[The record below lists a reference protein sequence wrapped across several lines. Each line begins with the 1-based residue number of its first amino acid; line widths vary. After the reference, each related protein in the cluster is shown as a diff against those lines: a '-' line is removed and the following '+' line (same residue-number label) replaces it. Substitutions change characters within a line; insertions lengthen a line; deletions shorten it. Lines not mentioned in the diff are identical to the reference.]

1 MSRAEFI
8 QENISNRAVA
18 LRRLT
23 PAFQAKGALART
35 IYSQWGFSLSI
46 SHEVMGP
53 DAMILVF

>member
-35 IYSQWGFSLSI
+35 IYSQWGFSLTTT
-46 SHEVMGP
+46 HTLLQNM
-53 DAMILVF
+53 